1 MKTMYHI
8 LLIFILVCSCSNK
21 TENKSTPQTI
31 DTITKY
37 QSPKRLLTIPMVK
50 VSKDKCALYFTKG
63 NDNLLQ
69 KKRNALFGKALVS
82 VLGENTVKDIY
93 EQKATVTAFYY
104 LNEYTGEVSNKMIKI
119 NNYEEDKI
127 KPYIYKVSAALSS
140 SGEFYVSSPFVVFQ
154 DSTGYYE
161 AFRKEVEHLIANEE
175 NAVQLLQYSFP
186 GEPFEADRLFG
197 ITFPEYIKRAEVI
210 LSEPLSSSKD
220 YGLDFVAY
228 LRDYVRDNRILI
240 SF

>member
-1 MKTMYHI
+1 MKTIYHI

-31 DTITKY
+31 DTIAKY
-37 QSPKRLLTIPMVK
+37 QPPKRLLTIPMVN

-82 VLGENTVKDIY
+82 VLGKNTVKDIY

-104 LNEYTGEVSNKMIKI
+104 LNEYTGEVSNKMIK
-119 NNYEEDKI
+119 
-127 KPYIYKVSAALSS
+127 YKVSAALSS

-154 DSTGYYE
+154 DSTGYYD

-186 GEPFEADRLFG
+186 GEPFETDRLFG
-197 ITFPEYIKRAEVI
+197 ITFPEYIKRTEEI